1 MTDRKA
7 EGLPSAL
14 WRASAAY
21 LYTLDLDSPA
31 LAWEYLRRNPQYQ
44 ADWARRRAASLDRWG
59 LRQRR
64 RPPSRCARS
73 TTVLDHGG

>member
-1 MTDRKA
+1 MTDRNI
-7 EGLPSAL
+7 EDLPNAP
-14 WRASAAY
+14 WGVSAAY
-21 LYTLDLDSPA
+21 LYTLDLDGPA
-31 LAWEYLRRNPQYQ
+31 LAWEYLRRHPQYQ

-73 TTVLDHGG
+73 ATVLDHGG

>member
-31 LAWEYLRRNPQYQ
+31 LAWEYLRRHPQYQ
-44 ADWARRRAASLDRWG
+44 ADWARRAASLDRWG

-73 TTVLDHGG
+73 ATVLVHDG